1 MEVYIYTVTDRQT
14 GEELFKGLAGQC
26 AKFLSCSEDYV
37 RNIAKR
43 QDVPLKTRF
52 GHLKVE
58 RHLADM
64 PQVKCEGCGVVIP
77 NAGSNRKWCPECS
90 RQRGIEQAR
99 RYRQEHRPVQ
109 GQQQVAGDCLDV
121 PQTQE
126 QRQKH
131 CKGCVYLGGHPDYR
145 TCNYIFIE
153 DKRRPCPPGKDCTV
167 KKLKKN
173 KGG

>member
-37 RNIAKR
+37 RTLAK
-43 QDVPLKTRF
+43 QKVAPKVTRY
-52 GHLKVE
+52 GHLNVE
-58 RHLADM
+58 RRVEDM
-64 PQVKCEGCGVVIP
+64 PLVKCEGCGVVIP
-77 NAGSNRKWCPECS
+77 NAGNNRRFCAKCNRLRS
-90 RQRGIEQAR
+90 IERSQK
-99 RYRQEHRPVQ
+99 RYQEQLKV
-109 GQQQVAGDCLDV
+109 QQQAAGDRLDV

-126 QRQKH
+126 QMQKH

-167 KKLKKN
+167 KKLKK
-173 KGG
+173 K